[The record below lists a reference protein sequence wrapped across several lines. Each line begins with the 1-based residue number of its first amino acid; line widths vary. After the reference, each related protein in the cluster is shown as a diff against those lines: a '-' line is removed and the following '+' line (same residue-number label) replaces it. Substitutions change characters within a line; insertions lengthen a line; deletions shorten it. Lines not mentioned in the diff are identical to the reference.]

1 MCTSKLDQ
9 KSDGGEGVSCGDT
22 QGKQWSR
29 QRSCQC
35 KGPEIGP
42 CLASLKDSRKDS
54 VAIKK
59 YNILGLDFPRGP
71 MVKTLCLHCRGCRF
85 DPWLGKLRS
94 HMWCGAKEINTLVY
108 I

>member
-22 QGKQWSR
+22 QGKQCSR
-29 QRSCQC
+29 QRSCQR

-42 CLASLKDSRKDS
+42 CLASLKDS

-59 YNILGLDFPRGP
+59 YNILGLDFPSGL

-94 HMWCGAKEINTLVY
+94 HMWCGVAKEINTLVY